1 MRGIGGLLVHWN
13 VHRLVFDKLVTKL
26 LVNVYTDVYRDDMVT
41 HVRDVAV
48 PDVLKTSATKMAPVL
63 RAVYKIGRE
72 INVIVSIIYKMELSV
87 MSIKKK
93 KR

>member
-1 MRGIGGLLVHWN
+1 
-13 VHRLVFDKLVTKL
+13 
-26 LVNVYTDVYRDDMVT
+26 MVI

-93 KR
+93 NVEVIILG

>member
-1 MRGIGGLLVHWN
+1 
-13 VHRLVFDKLVTKL
+13 
-26 LVNVYTDVYRDDMVT
+26 MVI

-48 PDVLKTSATKMAPVL
+48 PDVLKTAATKMAPVL

-72 INVIVSIIYKMELSV
+72 INVIVSIIYKKDLSV

-93 KR
+93 KVLK